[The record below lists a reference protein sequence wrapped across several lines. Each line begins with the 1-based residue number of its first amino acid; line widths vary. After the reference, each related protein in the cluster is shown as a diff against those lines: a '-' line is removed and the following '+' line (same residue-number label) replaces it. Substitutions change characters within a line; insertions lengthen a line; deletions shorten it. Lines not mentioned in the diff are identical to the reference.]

1 MNKDIKYF
9 GIDISQ
15 KVFDVTDSDG
25 NYYQLAYY
33 LLETGFK
40 VSVENPL
47 SVKRYIQMRL
57 SKLKTDKSDSK
68 LICEYAM
75 HVELKLWKGNSKE
88 VQECLQ
94 ITRALWVY
102 TKQRTMLKNKLH
114 GESVLGEPSKIVVR
128 SLKRSLKQLDK
139 TMQALEERL
148 LFLVKDTHKDLF
160 TRITT
165 IPGIGRKTAIMLI
178 VLTGGFERFS
188 SASELCSYAGLTPMI
203 RQSGSS
209 VKGRPR
215 ISKMGNQKLRNL
227 LCAVLQLAN
236 TTKHAEIFM
245 SE

>member
-1 MNKDIKYF
+1 
-9 GIDISQ
+9 
-15 KVFDVTDSDG
+15 
-25 NYYQLAYY
+25 
-33 LLETGFK
+33 
-40 VSVENPL
+40 
-47 SVKRYIQMRL
+47 
-57 SKLKTDKSDSK
+57 
-68 LICEYAM
+68 
-75 HVELKLWKGNSKE
+75 
-88 VQECLQ
+88 
-94 ITRALWVY
+94 
-102 TKQRTMLKNKLH
+102 MLKNKLH

-128 SLKRSLKQLDK
+128 SLKRSLKQLYK

-160 TRITT
+160 TLITT

-227 LCAVLQLAN
+227 LFMCSFTACKYNKAC
-236 TTKHAEIFM
+236 EIFM